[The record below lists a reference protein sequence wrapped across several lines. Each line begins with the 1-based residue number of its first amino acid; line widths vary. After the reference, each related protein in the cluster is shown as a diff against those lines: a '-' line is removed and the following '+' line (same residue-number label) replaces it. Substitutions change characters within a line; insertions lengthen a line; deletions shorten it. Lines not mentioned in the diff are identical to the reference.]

1 MQRPLQF
8 HSPIHTL
15 FGLCKR
21 DSDKRCPS
29 QRRHCCIALHCFLH
43 GAPVN
48 GCTLLIC
55 FRCSIARLRRQ
66 TVMAA
71 ATSSGHSIR
80 NTCSIMASLPQS
92 SSSAYRPPHTH
103 THTHTE
109 LHSIW
114 PIKHTVCA
122 YCHHCAAEVERTPT
136 VHPHEKLLPPRHFPN
151 LSPCNNG
158 RRQLNDHGDD
168 AVCMCFQSILTPLF
182 LNTASAHP
190 GH

>member
-15 FGLCKR
+15 FSLCKR
-21 DSDKRCPS
+21 DSGKRCPS

-103 THTHTE
+103 THSHRIAFDLAHKTY
-109 LHSIW
+109 S
-114 PIKHTVCA
+114 V
-122 YCHHCAAEVERTPT
+122 R
-136 VHPHEKLLPPRHFPN
+136 LLPPLRSRSRTNPDRPSARETSSTAPLPKPFPLQQRSKTTQRPRRRCRVHV
-151 LSPCNNG
+151 LSINSDSP
-158 RRQLNDHGDD
+158 
-168 AVCMCFQSILTPLF
+168 F
-182 LNTASAHP
+182 LEHC
-190 GH
+190 